1 MIRSVTYHGDPGR
14 SAAETGRAPGG
25 TWHKVYGVN
34 LPSPAAPAGWPGPRP
49 GWWPGGV
56 PWDPGRLWAPA
67 AVRGAPL
74 YLGGWT
80 FATGPHAGQTRDVII
95 VAASNNV
102 VYAYAD
108 GTSSATQ
115 LWTSTLGTPMTRA
128 TSNIDAPVGIAST
141 PVLDPDNARMF
152 VMAMIDN
159 GTGTGHYE
167 ISCLDLDSGG
177 VIQTATLVDPG
188 GPGRPTF
195 NGDVQDQRGA
205 LNLVGG
211 LVFATFAAY
220 AAFDAFD
227 YNGWLV
233 GCDADNLLR
242 QSYLP
247 LTRTVYGGGSWGPG
261 GAALGADGAFYVA
274 MGNPTSVIA
283 TGQNLDVANYWATN
297 PDPGVIG
304 DFADGVAKVRVS
316 GTPGNATLTV
326 VDWFFPA
333 DIKVEYDYDWD
344 LGCSSVLPLPNI
356 GGRNMAV
363 ICGKEGVVYMLDRDN
378 MGHVG
383 GQLSP
388 IPPTSPFSDESKTA
402 PAYLHT
408 STADLVYVSASGAP
422 GLIAFQVT
430 GTSLTEIWRAQVG
443 GSDLSLGDGPG
454 SPVLGVNPNNTDQAL
469 VWIADC
475 SDQGTDGRLYAFDAI
490 SGMLVFDSGTSGPDA
505 PGELAHFPGTT
516 CAGNTVLLGTWYGFA
531 CYRNAIRKRP
541 KELKPEKWEHKDKL
555 EKWES
560 KVEKF
565 EHKPEIFEVGQK
577 QQFEGPKLKDAEG
590 YNPNDPIVDPWEL
603 LQALAARVDDI
614 ESRLAEGRAF
624 IRPEERPDVGAPPVE
639 DIEEDD

>member
-1 MIRSVTYHGDPGR
+1 MIRSVTYHGDAMR
-14 SAAETGRAPGG
+14 SGAETGRALGG
-25 TWHKVYGVN
+25 TWHRAYQVS
-34 LPSPAAPAGWPGPRP
+34 LPAPAKPAGWPGPKP
-49 GWWPGGV
+49 GWWVWGWGGQN
-56 PWDPGRLWAPA
+56 WAPA

-80 FATGPHAGQTRDVII
+80 FTTGLYAGQTKDVII
-95 VAASNNV
+95 VAASDNT

-108 GTSSATQ
+108 GSASATQ
-115 LWTSTLGTPMTRA
+115 LWTRSLGTPMTRA

-152 VMAMIDN
+152 VMALVD
-159 GTGTGHYE
+159 GGAGTGHYE
-167 ISCLDLDSGG
+167 ISCLDLDSGN
-177 VIQTATLVDPG
+177 VIQTATLADPG

-205 LNLVGG
+205 LNLVAG

-220 AAFDAFD
+220 AAYDYGD

-233 GCDADNLLR
+233 GCDANNLLR
-242 QSYLP
+242 QTFLP

-261 GAALGADGAFYVA
+261 GAALGADGALYVA
-274 MGNPTSVIA
+274 TGNPTAVIA
-283 TGQNLDVANYWATN
+283 TGQSLDVANYWATN
-297 PDPGVIG
+297 PDPGAIG
-304 DFADGVAKVRVS
+304 DIADGVAKVQVS
-316 GTPGNATLTV
+316 GSPGNATLTV

-333 DIKVEYDYDWD
+333 DIQVEYDQDWD
-344 LGCSSVLPLPNI
+344 LGCSSVLPLPTI

-363 ICGKEGVVYMLDRDN
+363 ICGKEGVVYLLDRDH

-388 IPPTSPFSDESKTA
+388 IPPTSPFSNESKTA

-408 STADLVYVSASGAP
+408 STADFVYVSASGAP

-430 GTSLTEIWRAQVG
+430 GTTLTEVWRAQVG

-454 SPVLGVNPNNTDQAL
+454 SPVLGVNPANPDQAL

-475 SDQGTDGRLYAFDAI
+475 DTQGTDGRLYAFNAT
-490 SGMLVFDSGTSGPDA
+490 SGALVFDSGTSGPNA

-516 CAGNTVLLGTWYGFA
+516 CVGNTVLLGTWYGFA
-531 CYRNAIRKRP
+531 CYRNAIHKVP

-555 EKWES
+555 EKWEGKFEKPES
-560 KVEKF
+560 KVE
-565 EHKPEIFEVGQK
+565 IFEGGVK
-577 QQFEGPKLKDAEG
+577 QQFDVPKIKDNEG
-590 YNPNDPIVDPWEL
+590 YGPNEQIGDPWQL

-614 ESRLAEGRAF
+614 ETRLAEGRAF
-624 IRPEERPDVGAPPVE
+624 IRPEERPDVGEPPSLEGDSE
-639 DIEEDD
+639 DF

>member
-1 MIRSVTYHGDPGR
+1 MIRSVTYHADAAR

-25 TWHKVYGVN
+25 TWHKAYEVN
-34 LPSPAAPAGWPGPRP
+34 LPASAKPAGWPGSPP
-49 GWWPGGV
+49 SWWVWGWGGQQ
-56 PWDPGRLWAPA
+56 WAPA

-80 FATGPHAGQTRDVII
+80 FTTGSHAGQTKDVII
-95 VAASNNV
+95 VAASDNG

-108 GTSSATQ
+108 GTAAATQ
-115 LWTSTLGTPMTRA
+115 IWSTSLGTAMTRA
-128 TSNIDAPVGIAST
+128 TSNIDAPVGITST

-152 VMAMIDN
+152 VVAMIDD
-159 GTGTGHYE
+159 GTGVGHFE
-167 ISCLDLDSGG
+167 ISCLDLDSGS
-177 VIQTATLVDPG
+177 VIQTATLSDPG

-220 AAFDAFD
+220 HAYDAGE
-227 YNGWLV
+227 YHGWLV
-233 GCDADNLLR
+233 GCDANNLLR
-242 QSYLP
+242 QSFLP
-247 LTRTVYGGGSWGPG
+247 TTRTVFGGGSWGPG
-261 GAALGADGAFYVA
+261 GAALGADGALYVA
-274 MGNPTSVIA
+274 TGNPTGVP
-283 TGQNLDVANYWATN
+283 ANYWTTN

-304 DFADGVAKVRVS
+304 DFADAVVKVQVG
-316 GTPGNATLTV
+316 GTPGATTLTV

-333 DIKVEYDYDWD
+333 DLEYEAAHDLD

-363 ICGKEGVVYMLDRDN
+363 ICGKEGVVFLLDRDN
-378 MGHVG
+378 LGHVG

-388 IPPTSPFSDESKTA
+388 PNPPPAIFSDESKTA
-402 PAYLHT
+402 PAYFHT
-408 STADLVYVSASGAP
+408 STGDYVYVSASGAP

-430 GTSLTEIWRAQVG
+430 GTSLTPVWTAMVG
-443 GSDLSLGDGPG
+443 GSELGLGDGAG
-454 SPVLGVNPNNTDQAL
+454 APVLGVNPNNTDQAL

-475 SDQGTDGRLYAFDAI
+475 DAQGTDGRLYAFDAI
-490 SGMLVFDSGTSGPDA
+490 SGMLVFDSGTSGADA
-505 PGELAHFPGTT
+505 PGAMPHFPGTT
-516 CAGNTVLLGTWYGFA
+516 CVGSTVLQGTWYGFA

-560 KVEKF
+560 KAEKF
-565 EHKPEIFEVGQK
+565 EHKEIWEVGEK
-577 QQFEGPKLKDAEG
+577 QQFEVPKLKDAEG

-639 DIEEDD
+639 DIAEDD